1 MKNIKKVIL
10 IDGLYYCN
18 NTLNNSM
25 RNNYDNESR
34 DISFDRKYE
43 FNLKLYV
50 ICYKTQEDI
59 IQQTDLNTL
68 VLVNLYPI
76 CFAMFM

>member
-1 MKNIKKVIL
+1 MSAESSIKFSNTKKMKNIKKVIL

-25 RNNYDNESR
+25 RNNYDHESR
-34 DISFDRKYE
+34 DISFHRKYE

-50 ICYKTQEDI
+50 ICYETQEDI
-59 IQQTDLNTL
+59 IQ
-68 VLVNLYPI
+68 
-76 CFAMFM
+76 